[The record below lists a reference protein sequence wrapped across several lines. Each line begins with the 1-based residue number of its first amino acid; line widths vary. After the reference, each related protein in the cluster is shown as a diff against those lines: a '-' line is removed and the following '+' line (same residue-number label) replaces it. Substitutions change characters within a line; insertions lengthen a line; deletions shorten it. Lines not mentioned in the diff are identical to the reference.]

1 MFMELARKKGRGRP
15 RKNVNFDGCGI
26 KDVGSDI
33 KQGVRKVGAKTKKGF
48 NKTIVDSGI
57 GKEIAKELIDV
68 GADVLLPSAT
78 TGLSMMLGDPTGVSG
93 AVVGKVLGDQIQ
105 REAEKGGYGLK
116 DYGFK
121 GKKLKAQKD
130 KMTELFSGMGLNV
143 KHAKALTNK
152 VFKHGSGVLDMP
164 EVKITGGKLTLS
176 KIKKSVLSEGKKI
189 WNEARPVL
197 KFAGETALNMAEP
210 LVEAGIK
217 QAAISYGMEPEQA
230 DVTAKIFTATG
241 RSYAEKG
248 LNRLS
253 KKQSKNPQEYVDRAS
268 AIVQDRSAKLI
279 DRAEKEG
286 LSSISKSAMS
296 DEAKQLA
303 MDKLMEKSQGARNV
317 VDLNVEKVESQIQQA
332 LSSGRRRRASMQS
345 EQDSTGGMGLY
356 SRNDMSTLLS
366 PDSVAKQSFYV
377 RPNIQQGQI
386 TGISGGSLYADTM
399 QGSGLGRAFKDV
411 YGFGVQG
418 SSFRNVSGRGNCMC
432 GGSFR

>member
-1 MFMELARKKGRGRP
+1 MESIKKKARGRP
-15 RKNVNFDGCGI
+15 RKNVNFDGMG
-26 KDVGSDI
+26 VGQDI
-33 KQGVRKVGAKTKKGF
+33 KKGIRKVGAKTKRGF
-48 NKTIVDSGI
+48 DKTIVDSGV
-57 GKEIAKELIDV
+57 GKKIASELIDI
-68 GADVLLPSAT
+68 GADVVLPAAT
-78 TGLSMMLGDPTGVSG
+78 TGLSMALGDPTGVSG

-105 REAEKGGYGLK
+105 QQAEKGGYGLK
-116 DYGFK
+116 DYGLK

-130 KMTELFSGMGLNV
+130 KMTELFAGMGLNV

-164 EVKITGGKLTLS
+164 EVKITGGKLSLS
-176 KIKKSVLSEGKKI
+176 KIKKNVLNEGKKI
-189 WNEARPVL
+189 WKEARPVL

-210 LVEAGIK
+210 LVEAGLK
-217 QAAISYGMEPEQA
+217 QAAISYGMPPEEA
-230 DVTAKIFTATG
+230 DMTAKIFTATG

-268 AIVQDRSAKLI
+268 EIVQNRSAKLI

-286 LSSISKSAMS
+286 LSSISKSSMS

-332 LSSGRRRRASMQS
+332 VSSGRKRRASMQS

-366 PDSVAKQSFYV
+366 PDSVAKTPFYV

-386 TGISGGSLYADTM
+386 TGVSGGSLYADTM
-399 QGSGLGRAFKDV
+399 
-411 YGFGVQG
+411 QG

-432 GGSFR
+432 GSSFRGGSFR